1 MCATA
6 QAPLAM
12 GYPAHTTTGIHA
24 MDFALSDEQEAVR
37 ETARR
42 FSQDRIAPGF
52 KERDGSGKVD
62 RALVAEMGSLGLIG
76 ADLPEAFGGSDAGC
90 VTAGLITEQVGAADL
105 SMSYVPMLG
114 SLMGRVMV
122 NNALPDVAEDWVG
135 RMVRGE
141 VLIGLGLTEPR
152 GGSDAANVIVK
163 AEKSG
168 NGYVINGEKASMSLS
183 DQADAIVLFA
193 RTGDVDDG
201 ARGVSAFLVPMD
213 EDGITKTRYDDMG
226 EHSIGRGS
234 VFFDNVRVPASHL
247 LDEEGMGFVRI
258 MQGFDYS
265 RALIGLQCIGAA
277 QASLDEAWAYSTERE
292 AFDRPIAQFQGVTFP
307 LAEAE
312 TLLTAA
318 RLLCYHTLDLR
329 DRDKPHTAEAA
340 MCKWFA
346 PKSAVDIIH
355 QCLLTHGH
363 FGYTRDLPHEQR
375 LRDVI
380 GLEIGDG
387 TAQIMKMIIAREK
400 IGRVAVQ
407 YAADPKS

>member
-1 MCATA
+1 
-6 QAPLAM
+6 
-12 GYPAHTTTGIHA
+12 
-24 MDFALSDEQEAVR
+24 MDFALTDEQKAVQ

-42 FSQDRIAPGF
+42 FSQERIAPGF
-52 KERDGSGKVD
+52 KERDTTARVD
-62 RALVAEMGSLGLIG
+62 RTVLAEMGALGLIG
-76 ADLPEAFGGSDAGC
+76 PDLPESVGGSDAGC
-90 VTAGLITEQVGAADL
+90 LTAGLVAEQVGAADL
-105 SMSYVPMLG
+105 SMSYIPLLG

-122 NNALPDVAEDWVG
+122 KSALPDVAEEWVG

-141 VLIGLGLTEPR
+141 ILIGLGLTEPR

-168 NGYVINGEKASMSLS
+168 NGYVLNGEKASMSLS
-183 DQADAIVLFA
+183 DQADAIVIFA
-193 RTGDVDDG
+193 RTGTVEEG

-213 EDGITKTRYDDMG
+213 EDGITKTRYQDMG
-226 EHSIGRGS
+226 EHAIGRGS
-234 VFFDNVRVPASHL
+234 VFFDNVRIPASHL
-247 LDEEGMGFVRI
+247 LDEEGMGFIRI

-265 RALIGLQCIGAA
+265 RALIGLQCIGSA

-292 AFDRPIAQFQGVTFP
+292 AFGNPIAQYQGVTFP

-329 DRDKPHTAEAA
+329 DRDQPHTSEAA

-346 PKSAVDIIH
+346 PKTSVDVIH
-355 QCLLTHGH
+355 SCLLTHGH
-363 FGYTRDLPHEQR
+363 FGYTADLPHEQR

-400 IGRVAVQ
+400 IGKIAVQ
-407 YAADPKS
+407 YSTKPVS

>member
-1 MCATA
+1 
-6 QAPLAM
+6 
-12 GYPAHTTTGIHA
+12 
-24 MDFALSDEQEAVR
+24 MDFALTDEQEAVR

-42 FSQDRIAPGF
+42 FSQERVAPGY
-52 KERDGSGKVD
+52 KEREKAACVD
-62 RALVAEMGSLGLIG
+62 RALMAEMGELGLIG
-76 ADLPEAFGGSDAGC
+76 SDLPESVGGADVGC
-90 VTAGLITEQVGAADL
+90 LTAGLITEQVGAADL
-105 SMSYVPMLG
+105 SMSYIPMLG
-114 SLMGRVMV
+114 SLMGRLIVKS
-122 NNALPDVAEDWVG
+122 ALPDVAEDWVG

-141 VLIGLGLTEPR
+141 ILIGLGLTEPR

-168 NGYVINGEKASMSLS
+168 NGYVLNGEKASMSLS

-193 RTGDVDDG
+193 RTGSVDDG
-201 ARGVSAFLVPMD
+201 AHGVSAFLVPMD
-213 EDGITKTRYDDMG
+213 EDGISKTRYQDMG
-226 EHSIGRGS
+226 EHAIGRGS
-234 VFFDNVRVPASHL
+234 VFFDNVRIPASHL
-247 LDEEGMGFVRI
+247 LDEEGMGFIRI

-292 AFDRPIAQFQGVTFP
+292 AFCNPIAKYQGVTFP

-318 RLLCYHTLDLR
+318 RLLCFHTLDLR
-329 DRDKPHTAEAA
+329 DRDQPHTAEAA

-346 PKSAVDIIH
+346 PKTAVDVIH
-355 QCLLTHGH
+355 SCLLTHGH
-363 FGYTRDLPHEQR
+363 FGYTCDLPHEQR

-400 IGRVAVQ
+400 VGRIAVP
-407 YAADPKS
+407 YAEESTS

>member
-1 MCATA
+1 
-6 QAPLAM
+6 
-12 GYPAHTTTGIHA
+12 
-24 MDFALSDEQEAVR
+24 MDFALSDEQKAVQ

-42 FSQDRIAPGF
+42 FSQERIAPGF
-52 KERDGSGKVD
+52 KERDTTARVD
-62 RALVAEMGSLGLIG
+62 RTLLAEMGALGLIG
-76 ADLPEAFGGSDAGC
+76 PDLPESVGGIDSGC
-90 VTAGLITEQVGAADL
+90 LTAGLVAEQVGAADL
-105 SMSYVPMLG
+105 SMSYIPLLC
-114 SLMGRVMV
+114 SLMGRVIV
-122 NNALPDVAEDWVG
+122 KSALPDVAEEWVG

-141 VLIGLGLTEPR
+141 ILIGLGLTEPR

-168 NGYVINGEKASMSLS
+168 NGYVLNGEKASISLS
-183 DQADAIVLFA
+183 DQADAIVIFA
-193 RTGDVDDG
+193 RTGTIEEG

-213 EDGITKTRYDDMG
+213 EDGITKTRYQDMG
-226 EHSIGRGS
+226 EHAIGRGS
-234 VFFDNVRVPASHL
+234 VFFDNVRIPASHL

-265 RALIGLQCIGAA
+265 RALIGLQCIGSA

-292 AFDRPIAQFQGVTFP
+292 AFGNPIAQYQGVTFP

-329 DRDKPHTAEAA
+329 DRGQPHTAEAA

-346 PKSAVDIIH
+346 PKTSVDVIH
-355 QCLLTHGH
+355 SCLLTHGH
-363 FGYTRDLPHEQR
+363 FGYTADLPHEQR

-400 IGRVAVQ
+400 IGKVAVQ
-407 YAADPKS
+407 YSTEPVS